1 MSDFFDAG
9 RHFLFPNFKVF
20 FSQIDFSTAT
30 GVLARVRCLFAFWRV
45 NERNRDISTISEDGS
60 SFTLAVSRKRRSQQ
74 TTEASRLPRLNQVAN
89 TDAGAC
95 RALRSIERDS

>member
-1 MSDFFDAG
+1 MKTVHGRTVNISEGGISDL
-9 RHFLFPNFKVF
+9 R
-20 FSQIDFSTAT
+20 
-30 GVLARVRCLFAFWRV
+30 LARTGGYTQNPGPRV
-45 NERNRDISTISEDGS
+45 DECKRDISTISEDGS

-95 RALRSIERDS
+95 HALRSIERDS